1 MSRLLETPL
10 HNWHASHGGR
20 LVDFAG
26 WSMPVQYGSI
36 TTEHHAVRR
45 DVGLFDI
52 SHMGRL
58 AISGRDAQAFL
69 NQILTTDIAP
79 LAVGQ
84 AAYSL
89 VCNALGG
96 VLDDVLVTRF
106 GAAVPCDDYLL
117 VVNASNRDKIVAWLA
132 AHQSGFDARVTDNTL
147 STGMLAVQGP
157 RAVEVLAKV
166 LGLDLAA
173 LSYFTAVRTQ
183 LDGRPII
190 LSRTGYTGEDG
201 CEIIVEADQ
210 LPTVWE
216 RLVAGGATPCGLG
229 ARDTLRLEAAMPLYG
244 HELSEAGDPLS
255 AGLGFAVRFREGG
268 FIGSEAL
275 STVKANGF
283 TRKRVGLVLA
293 GRRIAREHL
302 HIHSGERLIGEVTSG
317 TFSPTLEKSI
327 AMAFVE
333 KEFSAPGTAVEVDI
347 RGSREPATVVKLPFY
362 KRAAT

>member
-10 HNWHASHGGR
+10 HSWHASHGGR

-36 TTEHHAVRR
+36 TAEHHAVRR
-45 DVGLFDI
+45 EVGLFDI

-58 AISGRDAQAFL
+58 AITGRDAQAFL
-69 NQILTTDIAP
+69 NRILTTNIAT

-89 VCNALGG
+89 VCNSNGG

-106 GAAVPCDDYLL
+106 GAAEPCDDYLL

-132 AHQSGFDARVTDNTL
+132 AHRVGFDATVTDNTL

-157 RAVEVLAKV
+157 RSVALLAAV

-173 LSYFTAVRTQ
+173 LPYFTAVRTR
-183 LDGRPII
+183 LDGRPVV

-201 CEIIVEADQ
+201 CELVVDADH
-210 LPTVWE
+210 LTPVWE
-216 RLVAGGATPCGLG
+216 RLVAGGAVPCGLG

-255 AGLGFAVRFREGG
+255 AGLGFAVRFRDGG

-275 STVKANGF
+275 SAVKAKGV

-302 HIHSGERLIGEVTSG
+302 NVHSGERLVGEVTSG

-333 KEFSAPGTAVEVDI
+333 AEFAAPGTSVEVDI